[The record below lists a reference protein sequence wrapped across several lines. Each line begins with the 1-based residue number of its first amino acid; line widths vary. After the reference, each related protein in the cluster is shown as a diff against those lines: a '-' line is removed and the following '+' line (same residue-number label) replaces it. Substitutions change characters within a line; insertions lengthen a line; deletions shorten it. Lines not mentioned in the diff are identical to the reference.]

1 LAIDAAGDDLNL
13 NAQTIND
20 NGSGLRGGGGV
31 VVNPQ
36 CTNTP
41 DPVGCREYRSLI
53 TTQWGGSKGEGLVGT
68 LGRVYNGDPNGTGI
82 GTVGAGADGYI
93 NGDLSRGAPGNA
105 GDGGVGGNGGNRW
118 NNSLF
123 GYVGT
128 RVGGFGGSPS
138 QNAAARWLVGGSGGS
153 AEIGGNGYTS
163 SDGSGGAGGAM
174 VVLRAS
180 RVVGGGATINLNGA
194 QGLFSRAIDG
204 SGGAGSGGGCV
215 LISNTAG
222 FTFNANG
229 GATGEDV
236 RLVPNLSILKTVW
249 VNRPVRVL
257 GVGFQGPIL

>member
-1 LAIDAAGDDLNL
+1 M
-13 NAQTIND
+13 
-20 NGSGLRGGGGV
+20 GGGG
-31 VVNPQ
+31 
-36 CTNTP
+36 
-41 DPVGCREYRSLI
+41 
-53 TTQWGGSKGEGLVGT
+53 
-68 LGRVYNGDPNGTGI
+68 
-82 GTVGAGADGYI
+82 
-93 NGDLSRGAPGNA
+93 
-105 GDGGVGGNGGNRW
+105 
-118 NNSLF
+118 
-123 GYVGT
+123 
-128 RVGGFGGSPS
+128 
-138 QNAAARWLVGGSGGS
+138 GS
-153 AEIGGNGYTS
+153 ADIGGNGYTS

-229 GATGEDV
+229 GATAEDV

-257 GVGFQGPIL
+257 GVGFQGQILRFLNHFRLRREVITEGIYSEMVSDEQARSFGYVRHQKLHLIGQYAAITQNKVFPQAWHVRRVQQRHVGLFRGSAALSMVAGAACSHHVHPGVDAFLRKRHDVLARQIFFVEVLPAIGAQIAVTGKQLAVG